1 MTEREFTRILG
12 WPGYRVYRHE
22 IDEANRT
29 LRLWV
34 HRRRGNKILICG
46 NCGGR
51 ARRVD
56 EVREREIRHLP
67 CMKYQTWLVVEY
79 CRVNCLKCGLRTE
92 LVDQM
97 PGKAPFSKDFEDEV
111 GLAC

>member
-1 MTEREFTRILG
+1 MTEREFPRILG
-12 WPGYRVYRHE
+12 WPGYKVYRHE
-22 IDEANRT
+22 INEEKRT

-34 HRRRGNKILICG
+34 RRKRGNKILVCG

-51 ARRVD
+51 AQRVD

-79 CRVNCLKCGLRTE
+79 ESGIGDSLTRPICKLFILRDLFNHTAK
-92 LVDQM
+92 
-97 PGKAPFSKDFEDEV
+97 P
-111 GLAC
+111 